1 MPPKLA
7 AIFNRPRQDTPV
19 YIASF
24 CRIESNRALYISIR
38 SDTNRIYKP
47 KFDSIRFVSNR
58 IKFEIREFDRSSN
71 YNTLFTYDYCQ

>member
-7 AIFNRPRQDTPV
+7 AIFNRPRQDTPPA

-38 SDTNRIYKP
+38 FDTNRIYKP

-58 IKFEIREFDRSSN
+58 IKFEIREFDRSSRSPN
-71 YNTLFTYDYCQ
+71 FLY